1 MIPTELYLVLEI
13 DEKDGANFSAV
24 LEAALGAAP
33 FASVLVTPPL
43 GRPLAIPMVN
53 SIVELLQSRNIAA
66 LIADDASLARQLRT
80 DGVHLTWS
88 KDQLERFAEAREIL
102 GARFIIGVD
111 AGRSRDDAMTLGEA
125 GADYIA
131 FGPGE
136 AQPDLIAWWAEI
148 FEVPCVAF
156 DVADRAWHAGR
167 GSWEGEGDVNAR
179 SIGIEIV
186 NGGHDFGLPDF
197 KDAQIEAVIA
207 LIKEIFV
214 RWPALNAS
222 RVVGHS
228 DIAPERKADPGEKF
242 PWKRLADADVAI
254 WPEHVAAQARS
265 DDVVSRAQVQL
276 AAFGYDVKQSGILD
290 NATRA
295 AIVAFQRRFR
305 PSNLDGALDEE
316 TLNLIG
322 AVLRLKPVVL

>member
-131 FGPGE
+131 FGIPPHVE
-136 AQPDLIAWWAEI
+136 DRATASVRQEDLVSWWNELFEI
-148 FEVPCVAF
+148 PCVAF
-156 DVADRAWHAGR
+156 DAADAIAASRLARTGADFVAVKITSADKPESARDRVAAFA
-167 GSWEGEGDVNAR
+167 SA
-179 SIGIEIV
+179 IAAAKEIV
-186 NGGHDFGLPDF
+186 
-197 KDAQIEAVIA
+197 
-207 LIKEIFV
+207 
-214 RWPALNAS
+214 
-222 RVVGHS
+222 
-228 DIAPERKADPGEKF
+228 
-242 PWKRLADADVAI
+242 
-254 WPEHVAAQARS
+254 
-265 DDVVSRAQVQL
+265 
-276 AAFGYDVKQSGILD
+276 
-290 NATRA
+290 
-295 AIVAFQRRFR
+295 
-305 PSNLDGALDEE
+305 
-316 TLNLIG
+316 
-322 AVLRLKPVVL
+322 